1 MNLEQIIDLTQDD
14 MAAVNASILEQLN
27 SEVSLINQLGYYI
40 ISGGGKRIRP
50 MIAVLAAKALS
61 YDGDK
66 HIKVAALIEFIHT
79 ATLLH
84 DDVVDES
91 DMRRGKATANAAF
104 GNAASVLVGDFIYTR
119 AFQMMT
125 DLESMP
131 VLALMAKAVNVIAE
145 GEVQQLINCND
156 PDITEESYMQVIY
169 SKTARLFE
177 AASQS
182 SAMLAGG
189 STEQI
194 TALQDYGRYL
204 GTAFQLID
212 DLLDYDADGE
222 TLGKNTGDD
231 LDEGKPTLPLL
242 HAMQHG
248 DAEQSAMIRKAIE
261 EGNGRHLLEPVLAA
275 MHQWGSLA
283 YTRQRAEEE
292 ADKAIQ
298 ALQALPESD
307 YRSALEGL
315 AHLSVKRDF

>member
-1 MNLEQIIDLTQDD
+1 MNLEQIIDLTEQD
-14 MAAVNASILEQLN
+14 MAAVNATILEQLN
-27 SEVSLINQLGYYI
+27 SDVSLINQLGYYI

-50 MIAVLAAKALS
+50 MIAVLTARALG
-61 YDGDK
+61 YEGDK
-66 HIKVAALIEFIHT
+66 HVTIAALIEFIHT

-125 DLESMP
+125 DLDSMP

-145 GEVQQLINCND
+145 GEVLQLMNCND
-156 PDITEESYMQVIY
+156 PDITEVIYMQVIY

-189 STEQI
+189 NDEQI
-194 TALQDYGRYL
+194 QGLQDYGRYL

-212 DLLDYDADGE
+212 DLLDYDANGE

-231 LDEGKPTLPLL
+231 LNEGKPTLPLL
-242 HAMQHG
+242 HAMKHG
-248 DAEQSAMIRKAIE
+248 DAEQSAMIRGAIE
-261 EGNGRHLLEPVLAA
+261 QGNGRHLLEPVLAA
-275 MHQWGSLA
+275 MHQWGSLD
-283 YTRQRAEEE
+283 YTRDRAEEE
-292 ADKAIQ
+292 ADKAIR
-298 ALQALPESD
+298 ALQVLPESP
-307 YRSALEGL
+307 YRTALEGL
-315 AHLSVKRDF
+315 AHIAVRRDF